1 MVDRNGSI
9 LLRGIGEPADES
21 VFGARNRHCIL
32 CNLISMRPEET
43 HSTVCPRP
51 ISTTRKQISN
61 IAQCKCKLYQTIL
74 GLCAS

>member
-43 HSTVCPRP
+43 HSMVCQWIHSGDRL
-51 ISTTRKQISN
+51 ITS
-61 IAQCKCKLYQTIL
+61 
-74 GLCAS
+74 